1 MSKEKNFLSQ
11 VLEIVKKFLNHYI
24 VKNILILIFLGLFIL
39 WGTLAIL
46 RHYTRHGEAI
56 PIPDVIGLPLDEATT
71 ILESYKM
78 RWQLSDSVYVSSVR
92 PGAVVN
98 QNPEPGAG
106 AKVNRNVF
114 LVVNAISPEKVKMP
128 NVVGV
133 SLRQAKTM
141 LEQQGLTL
149 GRITYTPDFAKDYV
163 LKQLYR
169 GAEIERG
176 REIVK
181 GSAIGLVLGDGLGK
195 LEFDDD
201 ELDESI
207 VEE

>member
-1 MSKEKNFLSQ
+1 MAKKKDNLSY
-11 VLEIVKKFLNHYI
+11 VLEIMKKFFNHYI
-24 VKNILILIFLGLFIL
+24 VKSILILIFSGIFIL
-39 WGTLAIL
+39 WGTLAVL

-56 PIPDVIGLPLDEATT
+56 PVPDVVGLPLEEATK
-71 ILESYKM
+71 ILQSYKM

-98 QNPEPGAG
+98 QNPEPGSN

-133 SLRQAKTM
+133 SLRQARTI

-149 GRITYTPDFAKDYV
+149 GRVTYVPDFAKDYV

-169 GAEIERG
+169 GEEIPRG
-176 REIVK
+176 KEIVK

-201 ELDESI
+201 I
-207 VEE
+207 EEGNRE

>member
-1 MSKEKNFLSQ
+1 MKKKDNLPY
-11 VLEIVKKFLNHYI
+11 VLEILKKILNHYI
-24 VKNILILIFLGLFIL
+24 VKNVLILIILAIFIL
-39 WGTLAIL
+39 WATLAVL
-46 RHYTRHGEAI
+46 RHYTHHGQAI
-56 PIPDVIGLPLDEATT
+56 PVPDVIGLPLADAVKM
-71 ILESYKM
+71 LQSNQM

-98 QNPEPGAG
+98 QNPEPGSN

-114 LVVNAISPEKVKMP
+114 LVVNALSPEKVRMP

-149 GRITYTPDFAKDYV
+149 GRVTYVPDFAKDYV

-169 GAEIERG
+169 GQEIERG

-181 GSAIGLVLGDGLGK
+181 GSEIVLVLGDGLGK
-195 LEFDDD
+195 LEFDDIID
-201 ELDESI
+201 EEKT
-207 VEE
+207 E

>member
-1 MSKEKNFLSQ
+1 MKKKDNLQ
-11 VLEIVKKFLNHYI
+11 YVLEILKKILNHYI
-24 VKNILILIFLGLFIL
+24 VKNVLILIILAVFIL
-39 WGTLAIL
+39 WATLAVL
-46 RHYTRHGEAI
+46 RHYTHHGQAI
-56 PIPDVIGLPLDEATT
+56 PVPDVIGLPLADAVKM
-71 ILESYKM
+71 LQSNQM

-98 QNPEPGAG
+98 QNPEPGSN

-114 LVVNAISPEKVKMP
+114 LVVNALSPEKVRMP

-149 GRITYTPDFAKDYV
+149 GRVTYVPDFAKDYV

-169 GAEIERG
+169 GQEIERG

-181 GSAIGLVLGDGLGK
+181 GSEIVLVLGDGLGK
-195 LEFDDD
+195 LEFDDIID
-201 ELDESI
+201 EEKT
-207 VEE
+207 E